1 MRYRNRTQLGG
12 RSSPKLGVD
21 FQCRVFFVRTCV
33 KFTLA
38 NIIEAMHERLHESVK
53 VEPHSTSRLSSA
65 LFYLAY
71 ILFTRLKFTC
81 VNVRSQ
87 NRVSGNQR

>member
-12 RSSPKLGVD
+12 RSSQKLRVD

-38 NIIEAMHERLHESVK
+38 NILEAMHERLHVSVK

-65 LFYLAY
+65 LFILPIVYL
-71 ILFTRLKFTC
+71 RD
-81 VNVRSQ
+81 
-87 NRVSGNQR
+87 

>member
-12 RSSPKLGVD
+12 QSSPKLGVD

-65 LFYLAY
+65 LFFILPIFYL
-71 ILFTRLKFTC
+71 RD
-81 VNVRSQ
+81 
-87 NRVSGNQR
+87 

>member
-1 MRYRNRTQLGG
+1 MRYRSRTQLGG
-12 RSSPKLGVD
+12 RSSPKLRVD

-38 NIIEAMHERLHESVK
+38 NILEAMHERLHVSVK

-65 LFYLAY
+65 LFILPIFYL
-71 ILFTRLKFTC
+71 
-81 VNVRSQ
+81 
-87 NRVSGNQR
+87 